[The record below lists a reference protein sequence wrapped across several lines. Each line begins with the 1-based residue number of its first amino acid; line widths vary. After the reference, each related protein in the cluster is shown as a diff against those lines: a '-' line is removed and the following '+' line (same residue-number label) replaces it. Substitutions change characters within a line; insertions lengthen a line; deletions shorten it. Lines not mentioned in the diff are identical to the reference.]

1 MFRTTKRT
9 FQSTK
14 RTFQTMKHTFHTM
27 KYKIALREK
36 KKTLGEKNK
45 FPYVLVILSILKSQK
60 TIRQIF
66 VDEMGIYLT
75 IVFLP
80 FWMRRPL
87 ASLLIFWPCRL

>member
-45 FPYVLVILSILKSQK
+45 FPYVLVILSLLKSQK
-60 TIRQIF
+60 TMQQILSMKWGKSDESANIVTKCVKCKFF
-66 VDEMGIYLT
+66 VN
-75 IVFLP
+75 
-80 FWMRRPL
+80 
-87 ASLLIFWPCRL
+87 

>member
-9 FQSTK
+9 FQTMK

-60 TIRQIF
+60 TIQQIF
-66 VDEMGIYLT
+66 VDEMGQFGNFT
-75 IVFLP
+75 P
-80 FWMRRPL
+80 
-87 ASLLIFWPCRL
+87 

>member
-36 KKTLGEKNK
+36 KKTLGEKNI
-45 FPYVLVILSILKSQK
+45 FLYVLVFLLILKSQK
-60 TIRQIF
+60 TMQQIF
-66 VDEMGIYLT
+66 VDEMGQFGNFI
-75 IVFLP
+75 P
-80 FWMRRPL
+80 
-87 ASLLIFWPCRL
+87 

>member
-45 FPYVLVILSILKSQK
+45 FPYVLVILSFLKSQK
-60 TIRQIF
+60 TMQQILS
-66 VDEMGIYLT
+66 MKWGN
-75 IVFLP
+75 
-80 FWMRRPL
+80 L
-87 ASLLIFWPCRL
+87 AILHLKFRSF

>member
-60 TIRQIF
+60 TIQQNF
-66 VDEMGIYLT
+66 VDKMGKFGNFI
-75 IVFLP
+75 P
-80 FWMRRPL
+80 
-87 ASLLIFWPCRL
+87 